1 MDTLLSLR
9 VFREIVERGS
19 FAAAADKLAMSTA
32 MASKHV
38 AALERRL
45 GARLLNRTSRHQS
58 LTEAGELYH
67 AQCCEALEIMDAADA
82 AVSQSAA
89 APRGTLKVTAPVW
102 CASARFVDA
111 LADYRRRYPS
121 VLVDLRLENQ
131 KVDLV
136 HEGYDVALRAT
147 DAPSPALIAR
157 PICPIDFLLVAS
169 RGFLDRHGWPAKAA
183 DIARYD
189 AVLPT
194 YTSRENAT
202 LRGPQGQVA
211 VRLRP
216 SLKTDDTSLAHRA
229 VQAGMGIAFLPAWLV
244 EADLAA
250 GSLVRVLPDHE
261 LAPITLYAVYTSRKY
276 LAPKVRSFIDHFS
289 QALAVA

>member
-58 LTEAGELYH
+58 LTEAGELYY

-157 PICPIDFLLVAS
+157 PICPIDFHLVAS
-169 RGFLDRHGWPAKAA
+169 RAFLDRHGWPAKAA

-289 QALAVA
+289 HALAVA

>member
-58 LTEAGELYH
+58 LTEAGELYY

-157 PICPIDFLLVAS
+157 PICPIDFHLVAS
-169 RGFLDRHGWPAKAA
+169 RAFLDRHGWPAKAA

-289 QALAVA
+289 HALAAA